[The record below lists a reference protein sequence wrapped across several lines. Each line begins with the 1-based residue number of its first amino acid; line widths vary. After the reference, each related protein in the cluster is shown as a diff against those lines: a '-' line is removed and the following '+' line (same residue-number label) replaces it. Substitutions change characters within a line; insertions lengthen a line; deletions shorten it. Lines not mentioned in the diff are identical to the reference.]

1 MGLNLLK
8 LKSNAS
14 GFPIS

>member
-1 MGLNLLK
+1 MALNLLK

-14 GFPIS
+14 GIPIS